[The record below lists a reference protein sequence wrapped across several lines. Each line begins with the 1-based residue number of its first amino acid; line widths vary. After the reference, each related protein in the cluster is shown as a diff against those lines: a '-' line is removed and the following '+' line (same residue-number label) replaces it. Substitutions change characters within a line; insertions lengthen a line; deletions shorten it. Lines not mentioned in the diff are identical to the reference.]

1 MSPIAGGRALYA
13 LVVPISM
20 AILANGRA
28 SRRSGGAKHERGS
41 PGTAS
46 AVEVTAPRLARRNL
60 RALAVEGTDL
70 RGHDLRRVR
79 LNGLDLAGVEL
90 AGADL
95 SGASFRKSNLAGAD
109 LRNTVLDSADFSG
122 ADLRGAALTGAS
134 LLETDFG
141 DADLRGA
148 NLSACRQKAMVNLRG
163 AHFDRHTQ
171 WPGGMDPVEGGAILE
186 R

>member
-1 MSPIAGGRALYA
+1 VSPIVGARALYGLA
-13 LVVPISM
+13 VPISM
-20 AILANGRA
+20 AILAKGRA
-28 SRRSGGAKHERGS
+28 GRRPGAAHSEGGS
-41 PGTAS
+41 PASTA
-46 AVEVTAPRLARRNL
+46 AVAVTPPRLARRNL

-70 RGHDLRRVR
+70 RGYDLRRVR

-95 SGASFRKSNLAGAD
+95 SGASFRKSNLVGAD
-109 LRNTVLDSADFSG
+109 LRNTVLDRADFSG
-122 ADLRGAALTGAS
+122 CDLRGAALAGAS

-141 DADLRGA
+141 GADLRGT

-171 WPGGMDPVEGGAILE
+171 WPGGIDPTEGGAIRE